1 MSIHSKRIEH
11 GKMTET
17 VSEKS
22 KTKKQEQASVSVEPH
37 FIGWRRAFR
46 KWQIKGLRALYKLN
60 APTDLYLL
68 LLASLVGLFTGFGA
82 YLLNIIVDGVH
93 FLLFEHAGYH
103 LFTPAV
109 ANYMRILYPAIG
121 GLVVGLLAFYLSPEV
136 KGHGIP
142 SVMDA
147 VANKGGYIRKRVAIL
162 TSINSGTTIGS
173 GGSAGKEGPIVQIGA
188 AIGSSIGQLFHVSQR
203 RLKTLVGC
211 GAGAGLAAVF
221 NAPIGGTLFA
231 IEIIMGDYSLGFFT
245 PMVIA
250 SVIATAIS
258 RALIGSSP
266 IFQIPQYSLQSP
278 VEYPLYLLMGLL
290 GGVLAVIFIKTLY
303 GIEDLFEKDVHL
315 PPWVKPAIGGLLT
328 GIIAFKFPELYGFDD
343 SATYTALVG
352 RTEIAILG
360 ILVVAKILATSF
372 TLGSGGTGGLFTP
385 SLFIGAMF
393 GALFGNIANKLMPG
407 LTAPPGAYALV
418 GMAVII
424 SGTIHAPLT
433 ALIMIFEVTG
443 DYKIILPLML
453 GTVAAV
459 IVAKT
464 LEEESIY
471 TMKISSFSSKT
482 VGGKNVDILRSHKI
496 ANLILTDV
504 PIVYEY
510 TPFEEILN
518 IFMKSHYTTFPV
530 LDKEN
535 RVRGTISLRELRPVL
550 FDRSIAPLLLAT
562 DIMSENIF
570 VLEKDNTL
578 EEALQKME
586 IDDSDLLPVVESTE
600 TMRYIGMVA
609 REDIWRRYSKESL
622 FMAEN
627 KE

>member
-1 MSIHSKRIEH
+1 MAKEMA
-11 GKMTET
+11 KNTT
-17 VSEKS
+17 DAN
-22 KTKKQEQASVSVEPH
+22 KKQPDATASQSVEPH
-37 FIGWRRAFR
+37 FIGWRQLFR

-68 LLASLVGLFTGFGA
+68 FLASLVGLFTGFGA
-82 YLLNIIVDGVH
+82 YLLNIIIEAVH
-93 FLLFEHAGYH
+93 FTLFEQAGFH
-103 LFTPAV
+103 IFNAAV
-109 ANYMRILYPAIG
+109 ADYMRILYPAIG
-121 GLVVGLLAFYLSPEV
+121 GLVVGLLAFYFSPEV

-147 VANKGGYIRKRVAIL
+147 VANKGGYIRKRVTVL

-221 NAPIGGTLFA
+221 NAPIGGSLFA
-231 IEIIMGDYSLGFFT
+231 IEIIMGDYSLGFFA
-245 PMVIA
+245 PMVVA
-250 SVIATAIS
+250 SVIATAVS
-258 RALIGSSP
+258 RALISSSP
-266 IFQIPQYSLQSP
+266 IFQIPEYSLQSP
-278 VEYPLYLLMGLL
+278 AEYGMYLLMGLA
-290 GGVLAVIFIKTLY
+290 GGIVAVIFIKTLY
-303 GIEDLFEKDVHL
+303 GIEDIFEKKINL
-315 PPWVKPAIGGLLT
+315 KPWIKPAIGGLLT

-343 SATYTALVG
+343 SATHTALIG
-352 RTEIAILG
+352 RTEISILAV
-360 ILVVAKILATSF
+360 LVVAKILATSF

-393 GALFGNIANKLMPG
+393 GALFGNIAGKLMPG
-407 LTAPPGAYALV
+407 MTAPPGAYALV
-418 GMAVII
+418 GMGVII
-424 SGTIHAPLT
+424 AGTIHAPLT

-443 DYKIILPLML
+443 DYRIILPLML

-471 TMKISSFSSKT
+471 TMKISTFSNKT
-482 VGGKNVDILRSHKI
+482 VGGKNVEILKAHKI
-496 ANLILTDV
+496 TNLILTDV
-504 PIVYEY
+504 PVIYDY

-518 IFMKSHYTTFPV
+518 IFMRSHYTTFPV

-550 FDRSIAPLLLAT
+550 FDRTIAPLLLAT

-570 VLEKDNTL
+570 VLDKNNTL

-586 IDDSDLLPVVESTE
+586 IDDSEGLPVVESQE
-600 TMRYIGMVA
+600 TMRYIGMVY
-609 REDIWRRYSKESL
+609 RGDIWRMYSKESL
-622 FMAEN
+622 FTAEN
-627 KE
+627 RE